1 MLMTK
6 EEDVEMKTL
15 HSGAPLRH
23 LRSVF
28 LASALAALV
37 GALSLSPAARA
48 DGLAEAKA
56 DVEKAMQKPVFIAP
70 GAPFDMSKLKG
81 KHVWIIT
88 STMAVPFVATIGHGV
103 EAAAK
108 VAGLETTL
116 FDGKGDVSEWN
127 RGMAQAVAQH
137 ADGIIT
143 VGASPELMKGPTG
156 DASKANIPVVD
167 AVTADKTAFLVPG
180 TFSHVSISF
189 YHSGQLQ
196 ADYAIVKSGG
206 KAHVLILGDNEF
218 PGEVSRVEGMQKEFS
233 TRCPN
238 CTVTVQDTQ
247 VGNLGV
253 KLAQLAQTLLRR
265 SPDTNLV
272 LPTYDAQAI
281 YVVPAIK
288 SANFDNP
295 VEVIGS
301 DAVPS
306 NLDWIRQGNIQIA
319 DVGEPET
326 WLGWA
331 ALDEVARGML
341 GLKSV
346 DEQIPLRLFIA
357 DNLKGASND
366 ENELFGGDFE
376 AEYKK
381 LWGLR

>member
-1 MLMTK
+1 M
-6 EEDVEMKTL
+6 EIL
-15 HSGAPLRH
+15 HQRL
-23 LRSVF
+23 
-28 LASALAALV
+28 
-37 GALSLSPAARA
+37 LSPRRISATLALIVACTVAPAQLSAAKA
-48 DGLAEAKA
+48 DGLADAKA
-56 DVEKAMQKPVFIAP
+56 EVEKAMAKPQFIAP
-70 GAPFDMSKLKG
+70 GSAFDISKLKG

-88 STMAVPFVATIGHGV
+88 STMAVPFVATIAHGV

-108 VAGLETTL
+108 VAGIETSL

-127 RGMAQAVAQH
+127 RGMAQAVSQH
-137 ADGIIT
+137 ADGIIS

-156 DASKANIPVVD
+156 DALKANIPVVD
-167 AVTADKTAFLVPG
+167 AVTADKTAPLVPG

-196 ADYAIVKSGG
+196 ADYAIAKSDG

-233 TRCPN
+233 TKCPD
-238 CTVTVQDTQ
+238 CAVTVQDTQ

-253 KLAQLAQTLLRR
+253 KLGQLAQTLLRR
-265 SPDTNLV
+265 SPDITMV

-288 SANFDNP
+288 AANFSNA

-306 NLDWIRQGNIQIA
+306 NLDWIRQGNVQIA
-319 DVGEPET
+319 DVGEPEV

-341 GLKSV
+341 GLPAV
-346 DEQIPLRLFIA
+346 DEQIPLRLFA
-357 DNLKGASND
+357 KDNIKSLSND
-366 ENELFGGDFE
+366 ENELFGGDY
-376 AEYKK
+376 AAQYGK
-381 LWGLR
+381 LWGLK

>member
-1 MLMTK
+1 MR
-6 EEDVEMKTL
+6 EMRFNK
-15 HSGAPLRH
+15 PLRG
-23 LRSVF
+23 LRVV
-28 LASALAALV
+28 LSAAAMAACL
-37 GALSLSPAARA
+37 GALMLSPVARA

-56 DVEKAMQKPVFIAP
+56 EVEKAMQKPQFVAP
-70 GAPFDMSKLKG
+70 GEPFEMSKLKG

-88 STMAVPFVATIGHGV
+88 STMAVPFVATIAHGV
-103 EAAAK
+103 QAAAK
-108 VAGLETTL
+108 VAGIETTL

-127 RGMAQAVAQH
+127 RGMAQAVSQH
-137 ADGIIT
+137 VDGIIT

-156 DASKANIPVVD
+156 DALKANIPVVD
-167 AVTADKTAFLVPG
+167 AVTADKTAPLVPG

-196 ADYAIVKSGG
+196 ADYAILKSAG

-233 TRCPN
+233 TRCPA
-238 CTVTVQDTQ
+238 CAVTVQDTQ

-253 KLAQLAQTLLRR
+253 KLGQMTQTLLRR
-265 SPDTNLV
+265 SPDIGMV

-288 SANFDNP
+288 AANFDNP
-295 VEVIGS
+295 VDVIGS

-341 GLKSV
+341 GLKAV
-346 DEQIPLRLFIA
+346 DEQIPLRLFTA
-357 DNLKGASND
+357 DNLKGVSNE

-376 AEYKK
+376 AAYKK
-381 LWGLR
+381 LWGLM

>member
-56 DVEKAMQKPVFIAP
+56 DVEKAMQKPVFVAP

-137 ADGIIT
+137 ADGIVT

-167 AVTADKTAFLVPG
+167 AVTADKTALLVHR
-180 TFSHVSISF
+180 TFAELFPSFDVRGLLPCDVHRNERIEIEVSID
-189 YHSGQLQ
+189 
-196 ADYAIVKSGG
+196 ADGAGG
-206 KAHVLILGDNEF
+206 LLGDRLTSVHGALPVAGRTHSYDGQTSF
-218 PGEVSRVEGMQKEFS
+218 RRIWATMRS
-233 TRCPN
+233 
-238 CTVTVQDTQ
+238 
-247 VGNLGV
+247 GV
-253 KLAQLAQTLLRR
+253 
-265 SPDTNLV
+265 
-272 LPTYDAQAI
+272 
-281 YVVPAIK
+281 
-288 SANFDNP
+288 
-295 VEVIGS
+295 
-301 DAVPS
+301 
-306 NLDWIRQGNIQIA
+306 
-319 DVGEPET
+319 
-326 WLGWA
+326 
-331 ALDEVARGML
+331 
-341 GLKSV
+341 
-346 DEQIPLRLFIA
+346 
-357 DNLKGASND
+357 
-366 ENELFGGDFE
+366 
-376 AEYKK
+376 
-381 LWGLR
+381 